1 MVFPFPE
8 LQKKVLDVVRGDD
21 ARFRGGQYAEGVYQV
36 FLPQSQ
42 PGFLHQHIVNIQG
55 SDGKGSRSGAEGSIR
70 AAMPMTAATRAAA
83 AAPQMRKEC
92 RLK

>member
-42 PGFLHQHIVNIQG
+42 TGFLYQYIVNIQG
-55 SDGKGSRSGAEGSIR
+55 GDGKGRLLLEKKAPSGR
-70 AAMPMTAATRAAA
+70 
-83 AAPQMRKEC
+83 QC
-92 RLK
+92 R